1 MEMEQLVLVIASIA
15 AIIVMIYLIMI
26 AYGGIEF
33 PKF

>member
-15 AIIVMIYLIMI
+15 AIIVIIYLIMI

>member
-15 AIIVMIYLIMI
+15 AIIVVIYLIMI